1 MKSSDYAELPA
12 ASNITHEH
20 LTACINTII
29 AHEDLGRPFRILDMG
44 CGDGELLSYLMRIL
58 PILKPDFPFEMYGFD
73 VSDSGVQG
81 EGFFAQ
87 TIEKLEKVAPDIVWR
102 DRLSIIGSRDE
113 WPYED
118 GFFDL
123 VVSNQVF
130 EHVRDHQHLLR
141 QLHRT
146 LRDDGISLH
155 LFPLG
160 DNFMEGHIHIPF
172 AHWIK
177 SHGLLK
183 AYIKFMSRFGF
194 GSFKSHRDKY
204 SMSMD
209 YYSEEHAD
217 YIYFMTNYLNSK
229 KVLSLCKDADLRA
242 DFRYTKQFYFRKVR
256 SVFRMSNGF
265 NYSMPSPFRDAV
277 MFLFFKRIASVTLF
291 IQKKQI
297 YSRSH

>member
-1 MKSSDYAELPA
+1 MKSSDLAELPK

-20 LTACINTII
+20 LAACINTIVT
-29 AHEDLGRPFRILDMG
+29 HEGLSRPFRILDMG
-44 CGDGELLSYLMRIL
+44 CGDGEFLSYLLRTL
-58 PILKPDFPFEMYGFD
+58 PILKPGISFEMYGFD

-87 TIEKLEKVAPDIVWR
+87 TVEKLRKVAPDIAWR

-123 VVSNQVF
+123 VVSNQVL

-146 LRDDGISLH
+146 LRDGGISLH

-183 AYIKFMSRFGF
+183 AYIKFMSRLGF
-194 GSFKSHRDKY
+194 GSFKSHRNKY
-204 SMSMD
+204 SMSLD

-217 YIYFMTNYLNSK
+217 YIFFMTNYLNSEEF
-229 KVLSLCKDADLRA
+229 LSLCKNTGLRA
-242 DFRYTKQFYFRKVR
+242 DYRYTKEFYFRKGR
-256 SVFRMSNGF
+256 SIFRMPNYF
-265 NYSMPSPFRDAV
+265 NYSTPSPFFDAV
-277 MFLFFKRIASVTLF
+277 TFFFFKRIASVTLF